1 MNFLKFE
8 LYGVSINNCIY
19 NRANTDQF
27 ISDKVIA
34 LKSSNKFEGKYISLP
49 ANQNKCEELLIDKAI
64 CLTTV
69 DKETRKKYSDFW
81 KQRKIEAFV
90 VGISGT
96 VCSVLAASG
105 ILTVLSLNLVPALTL
120 TLPLIGLAI
129 TVFALA
135 LSCFT
140 IYRGKQASVQLKKWL
155 HPIDS
160 ICSQRKNIQTAGF
173 PYLLEKKLIG
183 TIVHQDEADECFKNW
198 AKQFFEKYN
207 KKIHSKEEFKKFFNF
222 NPLSKNIRKYTHF
235 KKIALEKEFD
245 KLKKD
250 FDMIKESTKTK
261 CETIR
266 AQKEKELEKNENAR
280 QAELNLF
287 EEFITKQMDRIP
299 LQHRLE
305 NRRKDIYSSLC
316 ESISNFNDKKSSKYY
331 LNFKNLFLT
340 NLNFIYDSKK
350 RQIELQASRRTENL
364 TTDKKKTLTYFSTQT
379 QSISNAYIKKNFD
392 HKISFDEDIDSG
404 CSVDEQKDFQIQAK
418 ENLERDFPDLMKKYC
433 LFLQCKKDPVGQN

>member
-8 LYGVSINNCIY
+8 LYGVSVNNCIY
-19 NRANTDQF
+19 NRANTEQF

-34 LKSSNKFEGKYISLP
+34 LKSSNKFKGDYTPLP
-49 ANQNKCEELLIDKAI
+49 TNQNKCEELLIDEAI

-69 DKETRKKYSDFW
+69 DNETRKKYSNFW

-105 ILTVLSLNLVPALTL
+105 IITVLALNLVPALTL
-120 TLPLIGLAI
+120 TLPLIGVAI
-129 TVFALA
+129 TVSALA

-160 ICSQRKNIQTAGF
+160 ICSQRKNIPTAGF
-173 PYLLEKKLIG
+173 PYLFEKKLIG
-183 TIVHQDEADECFKNW
+183 TIVHQDEADKCFKNW

-207 KKIHSKEEFKKFFNF
+207 KKNHSKEELKKFFNF
-222 NPLSKNIRKYTHF
+222 NPLSKNVRKCTHF

-266 AQKEKELEKNENAR
+266 TQKEKELEKNENAR
-280 QAELNLF
+280 QAELSLF
-287 EEFITKQMDRIP
+287 EDFITKQIDRISVHDP
-299 LQHRLE
+299 IQK
-305 NRRKDIYSSLC
+305 RRKNIYGSLC
-316 ESISNFNDKKSSKYY
+316 ESISNFKDNKNPKCY
-331 LNFKNLFLT
+331 LGFKDLFLA

-350 RQIELQASRRTENL
+350 RQIGLQASRRTENL
-364 TTDKKKTLTYFSTQT
+364 TTDKKKTLTYFSTQI

-392 HKISFDEDIDSG
+392 HKISFDEDIDSS

-418 ENLERDFPDLMKKYC
+418 ENLEKDFPVLMKKYC